1 MMMLTAGMV
10 DGMLNAMFKTSLGLF
25 GSVFVF
31 GLCLSM
37 FKSQTIDSEVIGV
50 LPKIILFTS
59 VIASIFCIVILPYIF
74 HPLWI

>member
-1 MMMLTAGMV
+1 MCNPYHCIFMMMLTAR
-10 DGMLNAMFKTSLGLF
+10 MLNAMFKTSLGLF
-25 GSVFVF
+25 G
-31 GLCLSM
+31 
-37 FKSQTIDSEVIGV
+37 KSQTIDSEVIGV